1 MEKFEFWRSVV
12 KNHCEHF
19 HDADK
24 KNDCACCLKFI
35 FLMSA
40 DYRIPG
46 NQNKKNY
53 KGKNI
58 YAGDCRKIRSHEL
71 FLQNEQMTV
80 VEPARQPWEGRVLPL
95 YYICS
100 SDFKYNR

>member
-1 MEKFEFWRSVV
+1 
-12 KNHCEHF
+12 
-19 HDADK
+19 
-24 KNDCACCLKFI
+24 
-35 FLMSA
+35 MSA
-40 DYRIPG
+40 DYRISG

-71 FLQNEQMTV
+71 FLQNEQMTG

-100 SDFKYNR
+100 SNIIDKTLKNNILKKNLKKYGCT

>member
-1 MEKFEFWRSVV
+1 
-12 KNHCEHF
+12 
-19 HDADK
+19 
-24 KNDCACCLKFI
+24 
-35 FLMSA
+35 MSA

-58 YAGDCRKIRSHEL
+58 YAGDCRKIRGHEL
-71 FLQNEQMTV
+71 FLQNEQMTG

-95 YYICS
+95 YYICKNKK
-100 SDFKYNR
+100 DPQNPIANQNRWNYFT